1 MSDNKED
8 CRPDHV
14 AAASYPKGGG
24 AKQTGGGGVKE
35 VRTASD

>member
-14 AAASYPKGGG
+14 AAASYPKGGELSKREAAG
-24 AKQTGGGGVKE
+24 LRK
-35 VRTASD
+35 